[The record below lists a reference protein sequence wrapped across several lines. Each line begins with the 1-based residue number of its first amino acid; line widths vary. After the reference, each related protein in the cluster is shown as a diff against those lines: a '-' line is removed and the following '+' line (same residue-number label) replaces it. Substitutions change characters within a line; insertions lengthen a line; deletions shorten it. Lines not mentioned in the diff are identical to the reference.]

1 MNIVMIG
8 LSKKL
13 PKHDET
19 YDLHRLLMTLLSD
32 KLTVKE
38 KLGIVKEEYEIPIE
52 DDFRR
57 EVDVMCNLS
66 QGIKEDAIA
75 IGRAEGE
82 VSKLKELIQ
91 KKLDKQKTSEQIAD
105 ELEEDV
111 EVIQKLIYAMHEE

>member
-13 PKHDET
+13 PEHDET